1 MSEIDAGALFRVEG
15 ALTMS
20 NAQARL
26 DEGRTR
32 AGAGALCI
40 DFSAVTECDSAAL
53 ALLLDWIRT
62 ARRAGHAVQVRG
74 LLPSMK
80 SLAELYGITEL
91 IPGER

>member
-1 MSEIDAGALFRVEG
+1 MSDTAAGALFRVEG
-15 ALTMS
+15 PLTMS

-26 DEGRTR
+26 GEGRAR
-32 AGAGALCI
+32 AGAGPLCI

-53 ALLLDWIRT
+53 ALLLDWVRT
-62 ARRAGHAVQVRG
+62 ARSAGHPVHVRG
-74 LLPSMK
+74 LLPSME